1 MRLSHI
7 ITAIAATITLAST
20 TPASAQSI
28 REKPKTLLSS
38 RLGHAELKCSTTST
52 GTELFFLVLPT
63 GNTYK
68 PAIVVHLGD
77 SIKATQI
84 FTLLTSEL
92 DNGTWVDFE
101 DERGTRVLSNYRGR
115 PCSFIA
121 TRIRGYLGTA
131 RAERFR
137 RSSTLSLSISA
148 RLMKRPHRKSRRQN
162 KGHYQKMIAGNYNS
176 RYFFSLKLWHKII
189 PLWQQ

>member
-1 MRLSHI
+1 MRLLHI
-7 ITAIAATITLAST
+7 ITAIAAAIALATT

-28 REKPKTLLSS
+28 RQTPKTLLSQ

-52 GTELFFLVLPT
+52 GSELFFLVLPT

-92 DNGTWVDFE
+92 ENGTWVDFE
-101 DERGTRVLSNYRGR
+101 DERGTRVLSNYRGKTLLFY
-115 PCSFIA
+115 SDED
-121 TRIRGYLGTA
+121 TRIPGN
-131 RAERFR
+131 
-137 RSSTLSLSISA
+137 S
-148 RLMKRPHRKSRRQN
+148 SRREMQAFFDAFN
-162 KGHYQKMIAGNYNS
+162 AYISTDVSAAPESAEGN
-176 RYFFSLKLWHKII
+176 
-189 PLWQQ
+189 

>member
-1 MRLSHI
+1 MRLLHI
-7 ITAIAATITLAST
+7 ITAIAAAITLSAT

-28 REKPKTLLSS
+28 REKPKTLLSQ

-52 GTELFFLVLPT
+52 GSELFFLVLPT

-92 DNGTWVDFE
+92 ENGTWVDFE
-101 DERGTRVLSNYRGR
+101 DERGTRVLSNYRGKTLLFY
-115 PCSFIA
+115 SDED
-121 TRIRGYLGTA
+121 TRIPGN
-131 RAERFR
+131 
-137 RSSTLSLSISA
+137 S
-148 RLMKRPHRKSRRQN
+148 SRREMQ
-162 KGHYQKMIAGNYNS
+162 A
-176 RYFFSLKLWHKII
+176 FFDAFLEHLGPADEAAAQESA
-189 PLWQQ
+189 PAE

>member
-7 ITAIAATITLAST
+7 ITAIAAAITLAST

-28 REKPKTLLSS
+28 RQTPKTLLSS

-92 DNGTWVDFE
+92 ENGTWVDFE
-101 DERGTRVLSNYRGR
+101 DERGTRVLSNYRGKTLLFY
-115 PCSFIA
+115 SYEDN
-121 TRIRGYLGTA
+121 RIPGN
-131 RAERFR
+131 
-137 RSSTLSLSISA
+137 S
-148 RLMKRPHRKSRRQN
+148 SRREMQ
-162 KGHYQKMIAGNYNS
+162 A
-176 RYFFSLKLWHKII
+176 FFDAFLEHIGPADEAAVQESA
-189 PLWQQ
+189 PGE

>member
-1 MRLSHI
+1 MKLTKTI
-7 ITAIAATITLAST
+7 ITAAAGLLLISGAST
-20 TPASAQSI
+20 ANAQTI

-52 GTELFFLVLPT
+52 GTDLFFLVLPT

-92 DNGTWVDFE
+92 GNGTWVDFE
-101 DERGTRVLSNYRGR
+101 DERGTRVLSNYRGKTLLFY
-115 PCSFIA
+115 SDED
-121 TRIRGYLGTA
+121 TRIPGN
-131 RAERFR
+131 
-137 RSSTLSLSISA
+137 S
-148 RLMKRPHRKSRRQN
+148 SRREMQ
-162 KGHYQKMIAGNYNS
+162 A
-176 RYFFSLKLWHKII
+176 FFDAFLKHIG
-189 PLWQQ
+189 PADEAAAQESAPAE